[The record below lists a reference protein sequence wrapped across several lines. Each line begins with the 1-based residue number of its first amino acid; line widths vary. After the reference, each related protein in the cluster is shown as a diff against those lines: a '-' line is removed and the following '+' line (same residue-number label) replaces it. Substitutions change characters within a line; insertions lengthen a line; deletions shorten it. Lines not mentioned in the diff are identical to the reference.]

1 MAGEF
6 YIKTNKIQGAMGKQA
21 TLHSI
26 LNANIT
32 AIESTKGNLIGN
44 YDEVK
49 RTLSRIIT
57 KCNDNAKDLKKM
69 NTTLGAI
76 VRCYMSAENEILQI
90 KVDEINIDYN
100 FGSENGNQNVSE
112 DQTENYWW
120 EALLQMLLG
129 DFYEG
134 DANLAGIT
142 GSVILGFIPIVGQIC
157 DIRDLAA
164 SIYNLI
170 DDGPETKEWVA
181 LGFNLV
187 AVIPGIGDLLKH
199 ADELGPIL
207 KHADNIAEGLGDVIK
222 GAMKKGGDVFT
233 AAGKYIDDFNDTI
246 KDALTTTTQRKI
258 SEKIDDILEGV
269 PDAGKKVID
278 KVSEATD
285 EWLKEVIGVDDIKE
299 NIIADYIDG
308 LLGNKE
314 QNTGQNTGG
323 TKVNNAVIQ
332 CVM

>member
-6 YIKTNKIQGAMGKQA
+6 YIKTNKMQGVMGRQA
-21 TLHSI
+21 AFYPA
-26 LNANIT
+26 LNTNI
-32 AIESTKGNLIGN
+32 AKIERAKGNLIGN

-49 RTLSRIIT
+49 RTLSKIIT
-57 KCNDNAKDLKKM
+57 KCNDDARDLKKM
-69 NTTLGAI
+69 HTALGAI

-90 KVDEINIDYN
+90 KVDKINIDYN
-100 FGSENGNQNVSE
+100 SDSKN
-112 DQTENYWW
+112 DAENYWW

-129 DFYEG
+129 DFYDG

-157 DIRDLAA
+157 DIRDLIA
-164 SIYNLI
+164 SVYNLI

-207 KHADNIAEGLGDVIK
+207 KHADNIADGLGDFIKGVIK
-222 GAMKKGGDVFT
+222 KGEDVFT
-233 AAGKYIDDFNDTI
+233 AAGKYIDEFNDTI
-246 KDALTTTTQRKI
+246 KDALTTTTQKKI
-258 SEKIDDILEGV
+258 AEKIDDILDGFS
-269 PDAGKKVID
+269 DTGKKVIS

-299 NIIADYIDG
+299 NAIADYIDS
-308 LLGNKE
+308 LFGNKE
-314 QNTGQNTGG
+314 QNTGGIRI
-323 TKVNNAVIQ
+323 NNVVIQ
-332 CVM
+332 CIM